1 MRIVLVA
8 VWLLA
13 LCLPVSAAETVQRS
27 GAGFSGGRSHWIP
40 AFAGMT
46 IVAAAGSIFIVQR
59 QFFEAA

>member
-27 GAGFSGGRSHWIP
+27 PGQGFPGVEVTGFRLSP
-40 AFAGMT
+40 
-46 IVAAAGSIFIVQR
+46 
-59 QFFEAA
+59 E